1 MFLNLSKY
9 KIDKFICNYLFLYI
23 MVILLWKLIINGN
36 NLGLICLKY
45 IRCFTILKK
54 SRMWVKNKIGR
65 LERSWN
71 NWLFLFLRFSCNNG
85 ELKQLIQFS
94 IFIQMRALIKY
105 SWNMVSLMFYNIFLR
120 QLDQVKLG
128 IRKTRRAISSL
139 MMLLLIFKDSL
150 LIRKKWL
157 VYDYYWMFYKYFLFR
172 GLSYV

>member
-1 MFLNLSKY
+1 MKWFWNLSKW
-9 KIDKFICNYLFLYI
+9 KIERFIYNCLFLF
-23 MVILLWKLIINGN
+23 MAILRLWKLIINGN
-36 NLGLICLKY
+36 NVGLICLKY

-105 SWNMVSLMFYNIFLR
+105 SWNMVSLMCYNMFWRLS
-120 QLDQVKLG
+120 DQEIKLA
-128 IRKTRRAISSL
+128 IRKIRKAISLS
-139 MMLLLIFKDSL
+139 MM
-150 LIRKKWL
+150 
-157 VYDYYWMFYKYFLFR
+157 
-172 GLSYV
+172 